1 VERERKNMLKR
12 LFRVFRMLFIGEK
25 EILTGE
31 DKTRIACLSLIASEE
46 VCDSADIKEELFVRE
61 IECYDCKF
69 LIFSDFEKAWIVK
82 TTLGGDVLKSV
93 ETELYK
99 FAQYNDPFPFA
110 RKPLRNTTYVLESDD
125 SLYMCCLKIK
135 GAWKA
140 SGCAA

>member
-1 VERERKNMLKR
+1 MLKR
-12 LFRVFRMLFIGEK
+12 FFAFLEMVTIGEK

-31 DKTRIACLSLIASEE
+31 DKTRIACLHLIASEE
-46 VCDSADIKEELFVRE
+46 VCEFADIKEELFVRE

-82 TTLGGDVLKSV
+82 TDLDGNVIKSV
-93 ETELYK
+93 KTELYK

-110 RKPLRNTTYVLESDD
+110 KKPLRNTTYVLDSDD

-135 GAWKA
+135 GAWKE

>member
-1 VERERKNMLKR
+1 MLRR
-12 LFRVFRMLFIGEK
+12 LFKFLVMLVVGEK

-31 DKTRIACLSLIASEE
+31 DKARIACLHLIASEE
-46 VCDSADIKEELFVRE
+46 VCESADIQEELFVRE
-61 IECYDCKF
+61 VECFDCKF

-82 TTLGGDVLKSV
+82 TDLDGNVIKSV

-110 RKPLRNTTYVLESDD
+110 KKPLRNTTYVLDSDD

-135 GAWKA
+135 GAWKE